1 MLSIRE
7 KKVLFAASDLVQL
20 GLAAGLAF
28 GAVWLWSPAPPD
40 ELLPQMVWVAVVGL
54 ALLFGAYLN
63 DCLDVTSLN
72 SRTRFLRRWGISWM
86 IVTGIY
92 LLGFFIFGRP
102 ASAVPGDYS
111 LPRLVPGLF
120 VVVSLLSVPA
130 GRAALERWGGLG
142 AKRKSCIV
150 VGAGGSGQ
158 HFVEN
163 VAAHHGEWEILAMVD
178 DDPAKLGLDVS
189 GVKVAGD
196 CSQLLALVEKH
207 EVQEVVLAITNGMN
221 RSVIDALLLCFERG
235 IDVVP
240 VMVASERTLGRIPI
254 NHLGDKWLPT
264 TFWSSSTMPLFYRV
278 GKRSMDVGLSLLLL
292 LAASPLLILGAVAT
306 KLGSRGPVIYTQKRV
321 GTQGQLFSIYKI
333 RTMVE
338 NAETSGAQWAT
349 RGDLRITP
357 VGRIL
362 RLSRID
368 ELPQLFNVL
377 RGDMSLIGPRPER
390 PEFVEML
397 AREIPYYRARLSV
410 RPGLTGWAQ
419 IMYRYGNTVDDAKVK
434 LEYDLYY
441 VKNRSLLLDWL
452 IGLRTLKTILL
463 FRGT

>member
-7 KKVLFAASDLVQL
+7 KKVVFAASDVIQL
-20 GLAAGLAF
+20 GLAAVVALGV
-28 GAVWLWSPAPPD
+28 VWIGSPATPE
-40 ELLPQMVWVAVVGL
+40 ELLPQMIWVGFVGV

-72 SRTRFLRRWGISWM
+72 SRARFLRRWGISWM

-92 LLGFFIFGRP
+92 LLVFFVFGRP
-102 ASAVPGDYS
+102 ATAMQSDYS

-120 VVVSLLSVPA
+120 VVLGLASVPL
-130 GRAALERWGGLG
+130 GRAALERWCGLG
-142 AKRKSCIV
+142 SKRKACVV

-163 VAAHHGEWEILAMVD
+163 VAAYHGEWEILAMVD
-178 DDPAKLGLDVS
+178 DDPAKRGLVVS
-189 GVKVAGD
+189 GVQVTGD
-196 CSQLLALVEKH
+196 SSQLVDLVEKH
-207 EVQEVVLAITNGMN
+207 DVQEVVLAITNGMS

-264 TFWSSSTMPLFYRV
+264 TFWSSSTMPLFYRA
-278 GKRSMDVGLSLLLL
+278 GKRAMDVGLSLLLL
-292 LAASPLLILGAVAT
+292 LAASPLLILGALAT

-321 GTQGQLFSIYKI
+321 GTRGQLFSIYKI

-338 NAETSGAQWAT
+338 DAESTGARWAT

-397 AREIPYYRARLSV
+397 AREIPYYRARLCV

-441 VKNRSLLLDWL
+441 VKNRSLLLDLL
-452 IGLRTLKTILL
+452 IGLRTLKTVLL